1 MRHFTFF
8 TCNILFVEVS
18 IVSDS
23 LNQKIMRIFVCVKV
37 NIRKELTLQLKRS
50 TSWTISTFNPTFTD
64 KIVQAEPNL
73 RNEKK
78 INILCPSLN
87 TGISFVTN

>member
-1 MRHFTFF
+1 M
-8 TCNILFVEVS
+8 
-18 IVSDS
+18 SDS
-23 LNQKIMRIFVCVKV
+23 LNQKIMRKIVCVKV
-37 NIRKELTLQLKRS
+37 NIRKELTLQVKRS

-78 INILCPSLN
+78 KYFVSL
-87 TGISFVTN
+87 IKDRYMFCH

>member
-1 MRHFTFF
+1 M
-8 TCNILFVEVS
+8 
-18 IVSDS
+18 SDS
-23 LNQKIMRIFVCVKV
+23 LNQKIMRIIVCVKV
-37 NIRKELTLQLKRS
+37 NIRKELTLQVKRS

-78 INILCPSLN
+78 NILCPSLK
-87 TGISFVTN
+87 TGICFVTN

>member
-1 MRHFTFF
+1 M
-8 TCNILFVEVS
+8 
-18 IVSDS
+18 SDS
-23 LNQKIMRIFVCVKV
+23 LNQKIMRIIVCVKV
-37 NIRKELTLQLKRS
+37 NIRKELTLQVKRS

-78 INILCPSLN
+78 KNILCPSLK
-87 TGISFVTN
+87 TGICFVTN